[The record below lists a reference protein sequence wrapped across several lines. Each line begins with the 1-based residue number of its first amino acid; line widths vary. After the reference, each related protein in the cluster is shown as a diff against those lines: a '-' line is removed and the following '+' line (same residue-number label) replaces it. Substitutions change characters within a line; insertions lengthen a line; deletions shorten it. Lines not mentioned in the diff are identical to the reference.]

1 MKPLPPLH
9 SCAGW
14 IEHNSHR
21 THAVDALN
29 ILFVFPYVIAWIL
42 YLYYIYIISILANR
56 LIYINMGLNIK
67 HLIITFITLLVV
79 SFSAAAARTVELNNG
94 SVKYVFETGKSN
106 DFPIV
111 SKSGVADIIVS
122 DDDWPGVH
130 RVVDD
135 LSADICRVTGKTP
148 AVKRSSVPS
157 KGAVIVGTLGHSS
170 LIDSYVA
177 SKKIDVSSIKGQW
190 EAYII
195 QTVGNNL
202 LIVGSDR
209 RGTIFGVYDLSE
221 QIGVSPWYWWA
232 DVPAEQHATLFVA
245 KGRYHQASPAVKYR
259 GIFINDEEPSFGGW
273 CKNKFS
279 EGPEDTGVN
288 SKMYAHM
295 FELILR
301 LKANYLWP
309 AMWGKCFNEDDPM
322 SPVVADYY
330 GVVMGT
336 SHHEPMMRSQTEY
349 TKRQKEV
356 GPWDYTVNAD
366 NLNKFWREGIH
377 RNRNYDNVISIG
389 MRGDGDVAMGTGDDM
404 ENIKVLESVIEAQRK
419 IIKEE
424 YGKEPSEVPQIWALF
439 TEVQRYYDAG
449 MKVPDDVTLLF
460 CDNNWGYIRRIGPE
474 AEKKRSGGMGLYYHI
489 DMNGGPWNDRFVNST
504 TVPKLREQLG
514 LAYDSGIDRLWIINV
529 GDLKPKEYPIDFI
542 MRFAW
547 NPDKYGPESC
557 DGYTKAWARQN
568 FGGELADEI
577 ADVVSKYSKYVLMR
591 KPEVNQ
597 PGIFSVMNYQESE
610 LMIKKWNDLEKAT
623 DRILD
628 KLPKRYYDAF
638 FQLVEYPVKASS
650 IAAKIYL
657 MSGINQ
663 VYAQQGRLSAKD
675 YANEVLRLYEYDIE
689 LEEKYNKVI
698 AGGKWDGIMRNIHL
712 GYTQWSMPQANTLP
726 QLLVPVAQ
734 PYPSMG
740 IAVEGVESTTP
751 GGRGAMRLPAFDC
764 VSDHHYFD
772 LFNRGIGELNVNM
785 RTAQPWIILSESSVS
800 FTDEKRIEVS
810 VDWDKMA
817 DGRNTGSIMIAG
829 PAGRTNLMVT
839 AVKSE
844 APVNEYAILAK
855 DYSSKRDAADAH
867 ITFLPDL
874 GRGEGCMGVY
884 PRLPK
889 DYDFNTA
896 PVLTYKAALKE
907 GANKICLGLKP
918 LQDVHPERGLYI
930 AISIDNGK
938 PVILDGRK
946 GLVDTFSEYTP
957 DNLAHSKVLKPLP
970 KVENYPLIS
979 RDNNRRNEVFDDM
992 KWLDAEFETSA
1003 GIHELNIFFIH
1014 PEFVLEEI
1022 VVNPDRKSY
1031 LGPQPVVF

>member
-1 MKPLPPLH
+1 
-9 SCAGW
+9 
-14 IEHNSHR
+14 
-21 THAVDALN
+21 
-29 ILFVFPYVIAWIL
+29 
-42 YLYYIYIISILANR
+42 
-56 LIYINMGLNIK
+56 MGLNIK
-67 HLIITFITLLVV
+67 NLICV
-79 SFSAAAARTVELNNG
+79 SLTILAVSLPAYAVKTIELDSG
-94 SVKYVFETGKSN
+94 SVKYVCETGKSK

-111 SKSGVADIIVS
+111 SKNNVADILVS
-122 DDDWPGVH
+122 DDDWPGVL
-130 RVVDD
+130 RVADD
-135 LSADICRVTGKTP
+135 LSADVCRVTGRTP
-148 AVKRSSVPS
+148 EVIHASSLS
-157 KGAVIVGTLGHSS
+157 KGAIIVGTLGHSK
-170 LIDSYVA
+170 LVDDFIA
-177 SKKIDVSSIKGQW
+177 STKIDVSSIKGQW
-190 EAYII
+190 ESYII
-195 QTVGNNL
+195 QTVGDNL

-232 DVPAEQHATLFVA
+232 DVPAEQHGTLYVSN
-245 KGRYHQASPAVKYR
+245 GRYHQTSPAVKYR

-279 EGPEDTGVN
+279 EGPDDTGVN

-301 LKANYLWP
+301 LRANYLWP

-349 TKRQKEV
+349 TKRQKDV
-356 GPWDYTVNAD
+356 GAWDYSVNSD
-366 NLNKFWREGIH
+366 NLDAFWREGIR
-377 RNRNYDNVISIG
+377 RNKNYDNVITIG
-389 MRGDGDVAMGTGDDM
+389 MRGDGDVAMGNGDDM
-404 ENIKVLESVIEAQRK
+404 ENIKVLESVIESQRK

-424 YGKEPSEVPQIWALF
+424 YGKEPSEVPQMWALF

-449 MKVPDDVTLLF
+449 MQVPDDVTLLF

-547 NPDKYGPESC
+547 NPDKYGPDSC
-557 DGYTKAWARQN
+557 DEYTKSWAALN
-568 FGGELADEI
+568 FNDELADEI

-591 KPEVNQ
+591 KPEVNL

-610 LMIKKWNDLEKAT
+610 RMIEKWNDLEKAT
-623 DRILD
+623 DKILER
-628 KLPKRYYDAF
+628 LPEKYYDAF
-638 FQLVEYPVKASS
+638 YQLVEYPVKASAT
-650 IAAKIYL
+650 AAKIYL
-657 MSGINQ
+657 MAGINQ

-675 YANEVLRLYEYDIE
+675 YADEVLRLYRYDIE
-689 LEEKYNKVI
+689 LEEKYNKEI

-712 GYTQWSMPQANTLP
+712 GYTQWSMPHANTLP
-726 QLLVPVAQ
+726 QLLAPVAQ
-734 PYPSMG
+734 PYPSLG
-740 IAVEGVESTTP
+740 LAVEGVEGTSVV
-751 GGRGAMRLPAFDC
+751 RGPMRLPAFDC
-764 VSDHHYFD
+764 VSDHHYFE
-772 LFNRGIGELNVNM
+772 LFNRGTGELNVDM
-785 RTAQPWIILSESSVS
+785 RAAQPWIILSENSVS

-810 VDWDKMA
+810 VDWDKMS
-817 DGRNTGSIMIAG
+817 DGRNMGSITIMS
-829 PAGRTNLMVT
+829 PDGRASVMVT
-839 AVKSE
+839 AVKSDV
-844 APVNEYAILAK
+844 PVNEYAILAK

-867 ITFLPDL
+867 ITFFPDL
-874 GRGEGCMGVY
+874 GRGEGCVGVY

-889 DYDFNTA
+889 DYDFQTA
-896 PVLTYKAALKE
+896 PSLSYKVALKD
-907 GANKICLGLKP
+907 GTNKICLGLKP
-918 LQDVHPERGLYI
+918 VQDVHPERGLYI
-930 AISIDNGK
+930 AVSVDDGE

-957 DNLAHSKVLKPLP
+957 GNLAHSKVLKPLP
-970 KVENYPLIS
+970 RVENYPLIS
-979 RDNNRRNEVFDDM
+979 RDNNRRSEVFDDM
-992 KWLDAEFETSA
+992 KWLDADLDASA
-1003 GIHELNIFFIH
+1003 GMHELKIFFIH

-1031 LGPQPVVF
+1031 LGPLPVVLQ